1 MKVIIEKS
9 LELIILLRLLEQGM
23 IIVIRATTF
32 GYKKGGSIKVH
43 NIGNVNIV
51 VTNVL

>member
-1 MKVIIEKS
+1 MDNMSQDKFWQKMKVIIEKS

-32 GYKKGGSIKVH
+32 GYEKGGP
-43 NIGNVNIV
+43 
-51 VTNVL
+51 

>member
-1 MKVIIEKS
+1 MDNMSQDKFWQKMQVIIEKS

-32 GYKKGGSIKVH
+32 GYEKGGP
-43 NIGNVNIV
+43 
-51 VTNVL
+51 